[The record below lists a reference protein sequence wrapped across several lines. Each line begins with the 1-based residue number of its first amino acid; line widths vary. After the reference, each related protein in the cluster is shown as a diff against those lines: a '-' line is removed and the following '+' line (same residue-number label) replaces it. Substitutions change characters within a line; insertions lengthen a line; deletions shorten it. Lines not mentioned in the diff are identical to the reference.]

1 MTSSNLGVSRK
12 WNTLLKMK
20 RLNVK
25 GQTVEAPS
33 FLYKFK
39 LSTVEAENDLG
50 NWHKYKIEEAGQVDS
65 KDIFKEGEKLA
76 DSVTTGKVK
85 ASEPVDTD
93 TTTTEESGEPAP
105 F

>member
-50 NWHKYKIEEAGQVDS
+50 NWHKYKIEEAGQIES
-65 KDIFKEGEKLA
+65 KDIFKEGEALA

-85 ASEPVDTD
+85 ASEP
-93 TTTTEESGEPAP
+93 TETSGEDAP

>member
-33 FLYKFK
+33 FLYVFK
-39 LSTVEAENDLG
+39 LSTIEAENDLG
-50 NWHKYKIEEAGQVDS
+50 NWYKYKIEEIGQVES
-65 KDIFKEGEKLA
+65 KEIFKDGEKLA
-76 DSVTTGKVK
+76 DSVSTGKVK
-85 ASEPVDTD
+85 ASEP
-93 TTTTEESGEPAP
+93 TEAGSDAP